1 MTWIIASFC
10 VSVIAGCHLLAGMVA
25 ARPEREQQRWAS
37 LGGGAGVAYVFLHLL
52 PELAIGGK
60 ALSATPGMQTFA
72 TTPVIEALL
81 FLVALLGVAFF
92 FSMDVISNQY
102 KKSNSMVALIHG
114 LAFALINYLY
124 AYTLPSL
131 ITTGRL
137 YGLLFTVAISAHV
150 LVADRTMARHH
161 PRVYRRRFRW
171 LGTTAVAV
179 GYAHAALLH
188 PISDFTLAIATA
200 FLGGGLLISVFHEEI
215 PSPSST
221 RLWWFLIG
229 LGMMTILLLMAL
241 SLYHH

>member
-1 MTWIIASFC
+1 MSWIIACFC
-10 VSVIAGCHLLAGMVA
+10 VSAIAGCHWLAGVVA
-25 ARPEREQQRWAS
+25 ARPESEQQCWAS

-60 ALSATPGMQTFA
+60 AFSEAQGIKTFA

-81 FLVALLGVAFF
+81 FLVALTGVTFF
-92 FSMDVISNQY
+92 FSMDVISWQS
-102 KKSNSMVALIHG
+102 KKNNSMVALVHG

-124 AYTLPSL
+124 AYTLPAL

-150 LVADRTMARHH
+150 LLADRTMARHH
-161 PRVYRRRFRW
+161 PLVYRRRFRW
-171 LGTTAVAV
+171 LGTAAVV
-179 GYAHAALLH
+179 LGFAHAALLP
-188 PISDFTLAIATA
+188 PITDLTLAIATA
-200 FLGGGLLISVFHEEI
+200 FLGGGLLISVFREEI

-221 RLWWFLIG
+221 RLWWFLSG
-229 LGMMTILLLMAL
+229 LSLMTVLLLRAL

>member
-1 MTWIIASFC
+1 MSWIIACFC
-10 VSVIAGCHLLAGMVA
+10 VSVIAGCHWLAGVVA
-25 ARPEREQQRWAS
+25 ARPESEQQCWAS

-60 ALSATPGMQTFA
+60 ALSEAQGIQTFA

-81 FLVALLGVAFF
+81 FLVALTGVTFF
-92 FSMDVISNQY
+92 FSMDVISWQS
-102 KKSNSMVALIHG
+102 KKNNSMVALVHG

-150 LVADRTMARHH
+150 LLADRTMARHH
-161 PRVYRRRFRW
+161 PLVYRRRFRW
-171 LGTTAVAV
+171 LGTVAV
-179 GYAHAALLH
+179 VLGFAHAALLH

-200 FLGGGLLISVFHEEI
+200 FLGGGLLISVFREEI

-221 RLWWFLIG
+221 RLWWFLGG
-229 LGMMTILLLMAL
+229 LGMMSILLLRAL